1 MLTAQEIID
10 SSLKASIIKRLE
22 LLDRANRDV
31 DFRSFLMAHYKKN
44 ILAWCNDLVWT
55 QDPRITPP
63 LLPFNLFERQEE
75 FLLWLEE
82 RFKKKEDGVAEK
94 CRDVGFTWLCVVFAC
109 HQWLFKSD
117 FKVTFGSRKE
127 SLVDTLGNPDSILEK
142 ARILLRSLPDWM
154 LPKYTQGSLR
164 IINLSNGSSITGEGG
179 DQMGRGGRSSIYLI
193 DEFAFIER
201 ADRVDAAISA
211 NSDCKIYVSTP
222 NGLGNP
228 FARKRFSGVYPVF
241 TFRWQ
246 SDPRKTQLWHDK
258 QVATL
263 DPVIVAQ
270 EIDIDYNASIEG
282 ICIPHKWILAA
293 VELDLPRTGDRIGGL
308 DIADEGK
315 DLNVLI
321 VRQGPTVT
329 SVDSWAEG
337 NTTQTAYKAL
347 ELGRRYALSYL
358 NYDSGGVG
366 AGVGGTLK
374 SCDTLPFA
382 INGIISNASPSD
394 TTWEDFNGKTS
405 KELFKNLRAEL
416 WWLLRRRFEK
426 TYEHVNGERSH
437 PLDELISIPNHP
449 TLIAQLGQPL
459 RRFND
464 SGKIVIESKEDMQ
477 RRGIKSPDF
486 ADGINYAFSP
496 TPIQSVWAIREAAWQ

>member
-1 MLTAQEIID
+1 MTEVFDVKPA
-10 SSLKASIIKRLE
+10 IIKRLQI
-22 LLDRANRDV
+22 LNRAENDA
-31 DFRSFLMAHYKKN
+31 DFRALL
-44 ILAWCNDLVWT
+44 LARSAKDICFWINTFVVT
-55 QDPRITPP
+55 FDPRRKPSNI
-63 LLPFNLFERQEE
+63 PFDLFLRQEE
-75 FLLWLEE
+75 YLIWRQQRRQLKEHCLVEKSRDCGLSWLNC
-82 RFKKKEDGVAEK
+82 AAQ
-94 CRDVGFTWLCVVFAC
+94 LHA
-109 HQWLFKSD
+109 WLFE
-117 FKVTFGSRKE
+117 TGYAGTMGSRKE
-127 SLVDTLGNPDSILEK
+127 ILVDRIGDSNSLFEK
-142 ARILLRSLPDWM
+142 IRMMIMRLPQWM
-154 LPKYTQGSLR
+154 TPKYTSGYLK
-164 IINLSNGSSITGEGG
+164 IINHDNGSTITGESGYG
-179 DQMGRGGRSSIYLI
+179 IGRGGRSSVLDL
-193 DEFAFIER
+193 DEAAFLEQPARI
-201 ADRVDAAISA
+201 DAAVSQ
-211 NSDCKIYVSTP
+211 NSDVVVYCSTP
-222 NGLGNP
+222 NGAGNP
-228 FARKRFSGVYPVF
+228 FYQKRFSGKIPVF

-246 SDPRKTQLWHDK
+246 SDPRKSQAWYDK

-263 DPVIVAQ
+263 DPVIVAA

-321 VRQGPTVT
+321 VHQGPVVT

-347 ELGRRYALSYL
+347 ELGRQYGLKHL

-382 INGIISNASPSD
+382 INGIISNASPSE
-394 TTWEDFNGKTS
+394 TIWEDFNDKTS

-437 PLDELISIPNHP
+437 PLDELISIPNHA
-449 TLIAQLGQPL
+449 TLIAQIGQPL

-477 RRGIKSPDF
+477 RRGVKSPDF
-486 ADGINYAFSP
+486 GDSLVYCFSP
-496 TPIQSVWAIREAAWQ
+496 PPKESIWAIGEAAW